1 MSYAPGT
8 GEGYVGSF
16 DMSAQQFECPIDP
29 GVIMS
34 RVGSTTHSWHCPQ
47 CGNQFQLIPGGPM
60 SQLQPWATIL
70 GPFIPKGKSEA
81 WE

>member
-16 DMSAQQFECPIDP
+16 NMADNPPACPDDP
-29 GVIMS
+29 EVLCA
-34 RVGSTTHSWHCPQ
+34 RVGSTTHSWRCPQ
-47 CGNQFQLIPGGPM
+47 CGLQFQLIPN
-60 SQLQPWATIL
+60 ATLSRLPVWVGI
-70 GPFIPKGKSEA
+70 FAFVPKGKSEA